1 MFAFAS
7 KSKGTRSAVSANPP
21 APRRVHFG
29 HGREASSS
37 LTPLTAHFKRD
48 FGPVHT
54 NSWQIRTGN
63 EMEQRRS
70 IRLNT
75 FTPGSGSENSVAPP
89 GEAMDEESTVPD
101 GGTKSPPPPPP
112 PTYCQA
118 TPTSASIK
126 NVTKTSSGKLYG
138 HEFDFVV
145 DLTYSKLGSTA
156 TKDEDAT
163 LEWFEKTSRPPAWQT
178 VIKKDTWNDMFALY
192 PTSPTFDGWTK
203 NRTKP
208 CPGKETATIH
218 DTPNASVDLP
228 ARTLEFNLKVTGG
241 GVTKS
246 ATATQVLEP
255 DGKGGIK
262 TQTFT

>member
-1 MFAFAS
+1 MFAFAA
-7 KSKGTRSAVSANPP
+7 KPKGPRPAVSANRP
-21 APRRVHFG
+21 APSRVQFG

-37 LTPLTAHFKRD
+37 FR
-48 FGPVHT
+48 
-54 NSWQIRTGN
+54 
-63 EMEQRRS
+63 M
-70 IRLNT
+70 NT
-75 FTPGSGSENSVAPP
+75 FWPGSRSEATIAPP
-89 GEAMDEESTVPD
+89 GAAMDEESTVPD
-101 GGTKSPPPPPP
+101 GGTKSPPASPP
-112 PTYCQA
+112 PTFCQA

-126 NVTKTSSGKLYG
+126 NIKKTSAGKLYG

-156 TKDEDAT
+156 SKHEDCT

-203 NRTKP
+203 SRTKP

-218 DTPNASVDLP
+218 DTPNASVDMP